1 MTIYLS
7 VLKISVRNLLRQR
20 TRTLASLCAISIG
33 VACLI
38 VAGGFVKDILF
49 QLGEATI
56 HSQTGHIQISTPA
69 YWQTNNRSGS
79 VPLIEGIDEI
89 KSIVASIDGVDQ
101 VAARMNFVG
110 MLNNGRRDLGVIGE
124 GIEPDQE
131 AAIGSFLNFVDG
143 HPLQSSDQ
151 NGIVIGQGVS
161 RILDLK
167 VGDYVTLV
175 ATLAEGALNTS
186 EFKVVGIFQS
196 FSKEFD
202 SRAIRI
208 PLHAAGELID
218 SKGPHLLVLTLKE
231 TDNTTSF
238 LQQLNPKL
246 SDLGVISKS
255 WTELS
260 DFYEK
265 SVRLYDAQFGVLR
278 LIVFLMVLLSVANS
292 INMSLYER
300 TREFGTILALGAD
313 SQTVFWQIL
322 AESLILGVA
331 GSLLGAALALTA
343 SWTISIHGIPMPP
356 PPNAN
361 IGYLAQIRIDTY
373 SVMLSVAVG
382 IVSTFCAAI
391 LPARR
396 ASRLPIIEAIRHGV

>member
-246 SDLGVISKS
+246 SDLGVVSKS

-300 TREFGTILALGAD
+300 TREFGTILALGAN

-343 SWTISIHGIPMPP
+343 SWAISIHGIPMPP

>member
-1 MTIYLS
+1 MTINLS
-7 VLKISVRNLLRQR
+7 FLKISVRNLLRQR
-20 TRTLASLCAISIG
+20 TRTLASLCAISVG

-56 HSQTGHIQISTPA
+56 HSQTGHIQISTHT

-79 VPLIEGIDEI
+79 MPVIEGIGEI
-89 KSIVASIDGVDQ
+89 KSVIANLDGLDQ
-101 VAARMNFVG
+101 IAARMNFVG
-110 MLNNGRRDLGVIGE
+110 MLNNGKRDLGIIGE
-124 GIEPDQE
+124 GIEAEQE
-131 AAIGSFLNFVDG
+131 AGIGSFLRFVDG
-143 HPLQSSDQ
+143 RPLQSSDQ
-151 NGIVIGQGVS
+151 NGIVVGQGVA

-208 PLHAAGELID
+208 PLHAAGQLID
-218 SKGPHLLVLTLKE
+218 SKGPHLLVLTLKD
-231 TDNTTSF
+231 TQNTTYF
-238 LQQLNPKL
+238 LQNLRQNL
-246 SDLGVISKS
+246 SNSNVIAKN

-265 SVRLYDAQFGVLR
+265 TVRLYDAQFGVLR

-300 TREFGTILALGAD
+300 TREFGTILALGTN

-322 AESLILGVA
+322 VESLVLGIT
-331 GSLLGAALALTA
+331 GSLLGAAIAVAT
-343 SWTISIHGIPMPP
+343 SWAISIHGIPMPP

-361 IGYLAQIRIDTY
+361 IGYLAHIRIDTY
-373 SVMLSVAVG
+373 SVMASVAIG

-396 ASRLPIIEAIRHGV
+396 ASHLPIIEALRHGV